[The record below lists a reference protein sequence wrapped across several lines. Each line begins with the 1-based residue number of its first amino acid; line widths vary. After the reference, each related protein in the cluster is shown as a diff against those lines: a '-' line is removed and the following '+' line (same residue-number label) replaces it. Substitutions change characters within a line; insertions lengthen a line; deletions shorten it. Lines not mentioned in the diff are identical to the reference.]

1 MEALMAVALVTGT
14 SSGIGLAT
22 AVALAR
28 AGHTVAAT
36 MRNLNAAGDIERIVA
51 VEKLPLVVFELDIND
66 DASVD
71 NSVAGIVSRY
81 GPIDILVNNAGI
93 PGGGAIEETS
103 LELFRNVMETNFFGG
118 LRCIKAVVTSMR
130 ERRKGVIVN
139 VTSVAGRVAL
149 SPQAAYA
156 SSKWAFEALSEI
168 LAQELKAFNVR
179 VAIVEPGVIA
189 TAIFKKGSP
198 LVENSPYPHLRRLR
212 AIFAASLTSPTP
224 PDVVAKRIVEIVDG
238 DSWQL
243 RYLVGPDAQALLER
257 RKQKTD
263 EQSITEFAQTDEE
276 FKARVKKEWGLDIQL

>member
-1 MEALMAVALVTGT
+1 
-14 SSGIGLAT
+14 
-22 AVALAR
+22 
-28 AGHTVAAT
+28 

-51 VEKLPLVVFELDIND
+51 VEKLPVVVSELNVND
-66 DASVD
+66 DASVV
-71 NSVAGIVSRY
+71 NGVAGIVSRY

-93 PGGGAIEETS
+93 PGGVAIEETS

-139 VTSVAGRVAL
+139 VTSVAGRVAM

-168 LAQELKAFNVR
+168 LAQELKAFNIR

-189 TAIFKKGSP
+189 TPIFKKGSP

-224 PDVVAKRIVEIVDG
+224 PDVVAQRIVEIADG

-243 RYLVGPDAQALLER
+243 RYLIGPDAQALIEL
-257 RKQKTD
+257 RKRKTD

>member
-1 MEALMAVALVTGT
+1 
-14 SSGIGLAT
+14 
-22 AVALAR
+22 
-28 AGHTVAAT
+28 
-36 MRNLNAAGDIERIVA
+36 
-51 VEKLPLVVFELDIND
+51 
-66 DASVD
+66 
-71 NSVAGIVSRY
+71 
-81 GPIDILVNNAGI
+81 VNNAGI
-93 PGGGAIEETS
+93 PGGGVIEETS

-130 ERRKGVIVN
+130 ERRKGAIVN
-139 VTSVAGRVAL
+139 VTSVAGRVAM

-168 LAQELKAFNVR
+168 LAQELKAFNIR

-189 TAIFKKGSP
+189 TPIFKKGSP
-198 LVENSPYPHLRRLR
+198 PVENSPYPHLRRLR
-212 AIFAASLTSPTP
+212 AIFAASLASPTP

-243 RYLVGPDAQALLER
+243 RYLVGSDAQALLEG

>member
-1 MEALMAVALVTGT
+1 MAVALVTGT

-36 MRNLNAAGDIERIVA
+36 MRNLNAAGDVERIVA

-66 DASVD
+66 DASVV
-71 NSVAGIVSRY
+71 NGVAGIVSRY

-139 VTSVAGRVAL
+139 VTSVAGRVAM

-189 TAIFKKGSP
+189 TPIFKKALRWSTIVLTRICGDCGRFLQPPSQAQPHRMSSP
-198 LVENSPYPHLRRLR
+198 SELLR
-212 AIFAASLTSPTP
+212 
-224 PDVVAKRIVEIVDG
+224 
-238 DSWQL
+238 
-243 RYLVGPDAQALLER
+243 
-257 RKQKTD
+257 
-263 EQSITEFAQTDEE
+263 
-276 FKARVKKEWGLDIQL
+276 